1 MRVKTHKDD
10 WRNKKWKVLIKVIY
24 WMKIGRIN
32 KYLSIRIK
40 LHFCDGQMK
49 SLLKCVKWNLE
60 SGDAVMR
67 CCSVSTQALW
77 SWWLLLINLCTIVFA
92 GVEDPWKREPG
103 ESGSDWTPEDFGDDS
118 KKNRTDQK
126 FKGDSRAVTVYN
138 VEATYFKGLDGAAL
152 LRDPE
157 GGEYTKNSKRKDGR
171 IYWNCRTSRKTGCS
185 RRALTHGFTLIKAF
199 GEHNH
204 QGSKSGPQSGK
215 RKSRIRDPLKKCHAE
230 PTLYNVK
237 ASFQPGLKGGLR
249 LQDPDGHF
257 YVRNSIRPNGTGYW
271 VCSTHRNYGCK
282 ATAVTLGDM
291 LEKTVGQHQHD
302 REKVRGQ
309 SDNMMKKRERTPIT
323 D

>member
-1 MRVKTHKDD
+1 MR
-10 WRNKKWKVLIKVIY
+10 W
-24 WMKIGRIN
+24 
-32 KYLSIRIK
+32 
-40 LHFCDGQMK
+40 
-49 SLLKCVKWNLE
+49 
-60 SGDAVMR
+60 
-67 CCSVSTQALW
+67 CSVLTLLW
-77 SWWLLLINLCTIVFA
+77 SWWLLLIHLCTIVFA
-92 GVEDPWKREPG
+92 GAEDPWKKEPE
-103 ESGSDWTPEDFGDDS
+103 ESDSDWTPEDSGDGS
-118 KKNRTDQK
+118 QTYPTDQK
-126 FKGDSRAVTVYN
+126 FKGDARTVTVYN
-138 VEATYFKGLDGAAL
+138 VEATYIKGLDGAAL

-171 IYWNCRTSRKTGCS
+171 IYWHCRTSRKTGCN
-185 RRALTHGFTLIKAF
+185 RRALTQGFTLIKAF

-204 QGSKSGPQSGK
+204 QGSKTGSQSDR
-215 RKSRIRDPLKKCHAE
+215 RKSRISHKNLSLKKCHAE